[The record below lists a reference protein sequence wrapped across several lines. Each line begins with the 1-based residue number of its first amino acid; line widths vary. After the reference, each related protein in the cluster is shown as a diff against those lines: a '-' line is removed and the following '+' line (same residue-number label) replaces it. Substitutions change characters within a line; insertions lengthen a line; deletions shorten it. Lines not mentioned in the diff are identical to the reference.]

1 MPQNLTIN
9 VVSKDGSKMT
19 QHCDYLKDGASQIAE
34 ATKEEYQFVTQ
45 VLKGSGSLVTD
56 HLIRVGPKFLTQ
68 REVDAAGGEDA
79 VKAMEISERMAECE
93 KHKTD
98 GNQAFQNGEYGQ
110 AILLY
115 SMVIDKTQVSRGRK

>member
-1 MPQNLTIN
+1 MGEGELEAVI
-9 VVSKDGSKMT
+9 
-19 QHCDYLKDGASQIAE
+19 DGARDADESP
-34 ATKEEYQFVTQ
+34 TP
-45 VLKGSGSLVTD
+45 SL
-56 HLIRVGPKFLTQ
+56 P
-68 REVDAAGGEDA
+68 GGEDA